1 MRQNLAVRQDARAPQ
16 PAEKPIKPKRR
27 KGRAR
32 AVLDRPPAAEGWRTT
47 DAEEI
52 ELRRWRGSTEITAI
66 EALEGEHPVFGT
78 FRTRS
83 GTGGSYEV
91 EIRSLEASGNS
102 CGCIDY
108 RVNGLGTCKH
118 VEGVLA
124 ALRRR
129 GVKTFRAAASVGSA
143 RVEVFLDRRDV
154 PHPALA
160 WPAPGN
166 PDAAAI
172 ETDRMPGKPGRP
184 VAHIVKATN
193 RHRRG
198 ETVIGRAWARSG
210 QAHARGGLQKSDHHA
225 DGPGQRVGYGARP
238 RRRRE

>member
-1 MRQNLAVRQDARAPQ
+1 MLRNLAVRRAARPPR
-16 PAEKPIKPKRR
+16 PAEKAVRR

-52 ELRRWRGSTEITAI
+52 ALRRWRGSTEIIAI
-66 EALEGEHPVFGT
+66 EALGGETPVFGT

-91 EIRSLEASGNS
+91 EIRSLDGFSNS

-129 GVKTFRAAASVGSA
+129 GVKAFRAASAAGGA
-143 RVEVFLDRRDV
+143 RVEAYLDRRDV
-154 PHPALA
+154 PYPTLAL
-160 WPAPGN
+160 
-166 PDAAAI
+166 
-172 ETDRMPGKPGRP
+172 
-184 VAHIVKATN
+184 
-193 RHRRG
+193 
-198 ETVIGRAWARSG
+198 SG
-210 QAHARGGLQKSDHHA
+210 
-225 DGPGQRVGYGARP
+225 
-238 RRRRE
+238 